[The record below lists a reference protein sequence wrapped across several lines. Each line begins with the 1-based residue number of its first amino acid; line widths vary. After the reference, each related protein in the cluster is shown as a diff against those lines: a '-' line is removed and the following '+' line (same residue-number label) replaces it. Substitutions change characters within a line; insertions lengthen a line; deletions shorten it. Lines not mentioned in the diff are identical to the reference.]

1 MLSSLSLGVEGGAF
15 STFKIPTGAALGV
28 ESETSEEED
37 DQSCEPRRGG
47 VHGQTSMVCEARVMG
62 ERLKAQ
68 QKRQKTEA
76 RRFEVMPSFPAEMA
90 MDNIM
95 GAATDNGTVWS

>member
-1 MLSSLSLGVEGGAF
+1 
-15 STFKIPTGAALGV
+15 
-28 ESETSEEED
+28 
-37 DQSCEPRRGG
+37 
-47 VHGQTSMVCEARVMG
+47 MG

-76 RRFEVMPSFPAEMA
+76 RRFEVMSFPAEMA